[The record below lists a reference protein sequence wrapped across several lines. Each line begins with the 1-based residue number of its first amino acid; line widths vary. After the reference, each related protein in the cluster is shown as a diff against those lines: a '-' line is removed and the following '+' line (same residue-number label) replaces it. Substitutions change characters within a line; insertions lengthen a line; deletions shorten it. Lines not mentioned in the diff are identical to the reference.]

1 MPFKD
6 DFLARFR
13 WIDGHAD
20 VIGLL
25 ADGELLAGAVK
36 TLAEPFEKERVT
48 KVAAVEARGFILG
61 AGVALVFGVGLV
73 AIRKP
78 GSIHP
83 GSKVV
88 RVTSPDWRGQE
99 SILRL
104 QRSTLAE
111 DDSVLLVD
119 DWAETGSQALASRSL
134 IEDCGASYA
143 GLSLLVD
150 QLRGRRACSPGAR
163 SRRRTGR
170 RTAAGRLGVERL
182 GLDHEGRHTLVRA
195 RLVLLALIPQDGLT
209 GSDRLALTGGA
220 AHPAGAAHDDEEL
233 GTDSRVPR
241 DDTAG
246 RNLDHHGVSFRGQ
259 AAHPRADASWCS
271 DLAIAVKLDAPH
283 TRSMTAAIAWPKPM
297 HIVATP

>member
-6 DFLARFR
+6 DLLGRFR
-13 WIDGHAD
+13 WIEGHAD
-20 VIGLL
+20 ILGLL

-36 TLAEPFEKERVT
+36 TLAEPFENERVT

-61 AGVALVFGVGLV
+61 AGVALALGVGLV

-83 GSKVV
+83 GFKVV

-150 QLRGRRACSPGAR
+150 QLADDVRVALAPVHA
-163 SRRRTGR
+163 
-170 RTAAGRLGVERL
+170 V
-182 GLDHEGRHTLVRA
+182 VRA
-195 RLVLLALIPQDGLT
+195 DELPP
-209 GSDRLALTGGA
+209 GG
-220 AHPAGAAHDDEEL
+220 
-233 GTDSRVPR
+233 
-241 DDTAG
+241 
-246 RNLDHHGVSFRGQ
+246 
-259 AAHPRADASWCS
+259 
-271 DLAIAVKLDAPH
+271 
-283 TRSMTAAIAWPKPM
+283 
-297 HIVATP
+297 